1 MSQLTK
7 HGQERLRKRLGL
19 NKKAMERSFQ
29 SALEKGKRTSEF
41 KGRFRKYLDAISQEY
56 RTTPVIYGQNIY
68 IVNKENVLITV
79 FQVPSEY
86 KKYL

>member
-29 SALEKGKRTSEF
+29 SALEKGKRTSE
-41 KGRFRKYLDAISQEY
+41 S
-56 RTTPVIYGQNIY
+56 
-68 IVNKENVLITV
+68 
-79 FQVPSEY
+79 
-86 KKYL
+86 